1 MAKIDLHKLAL
12 AVGFE
17 VICVEDDSINY
28 EYMVRIRDIESIS
41 YVLKLKNNPDYS
53 EVDNI
58 IASIIIVL
66 PNKLKRKVKKLMKK
80 RDKDNIDN
88 IIDLLC
94 YTVTEFKSKTKYSL
108 LKEYGNLVGVNI
120 EEYGFFF
127 KYKLPKKEFIKI
139 KSLVESKLSIEDAPI
154 VGKIKGLEHKMAY
167 IKQKQNS
174 NENQSM

>member
-1 MAKIDLHKLAL
+1 MHKLAL

-41 YVLKLKNNPDYS
+41 YVLKLKNDPDYS

-94 YTVTEFKSKTKYSL
+94 YTVTEYKNKTK
-108 LKEYGNLVGVNI
+108 
-120 EEYGFFF
+120 
-127 KYKLPKKEFIKI
+127 
-139 KSLVESKLSIEDAPI
+139 
-154 VGKIKGLEHKMAY
+154 
-167 IKQKQNS
+167 
-174 NENQSM
+174 